1 MEEKAFDG
9 INIFKICLKC
19 FILEIIIS
27 IIGMFILA
35 VILSNTSIN
44 DNIMGNTIIGISSFA
59 ISIGA
64 FLSSRKLNI
73 KGIVCGILQGVIYM
87 LVLYI
92 ISSLVSGNFSLKIE
106 GIIMIIVRNHIR
118 SNWRNSWC

>member
-1 MEEKAFDG
+1 
-9 INIFKICLKC
+9 
-19 FILEIIIS
+19 
-27 IIGMFILA
+27 MFILA